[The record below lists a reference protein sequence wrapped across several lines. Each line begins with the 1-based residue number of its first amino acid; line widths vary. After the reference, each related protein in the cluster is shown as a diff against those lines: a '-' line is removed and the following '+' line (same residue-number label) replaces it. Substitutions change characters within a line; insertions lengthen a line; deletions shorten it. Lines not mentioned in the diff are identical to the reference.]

1 MSNNKTNDN
10 RYMWSR
16 FALSQCYIDQWNFCS
31 MGFYY
36 FHFLYYVSLQIYA
49 NFRLDLPVCIVIR
62 ADYEIRKSDDWWLFW
77 CFMMYVLIRV
87 VVSRFFLFKFYHGHE
102 FWDDKLKIVNRH
114 WCDPMFFFLDQRTFY
129 NWLPR
134 ESFLFYFILFKKLH
148 TIFNC

>member
-62 ADYEIRKSDDWWLFW
+62 ADYEIQKSDDWWLFLMFHDV
-77 CFMMYVLIRV
+77 CVNPSCSV
-87 VVSRFFLFKFYHGHE
+87 KVFFVQILPRSWILRWQTKNCE
-102 FWDDKLKIVNRH
+102 STLMRSDV
-114 WCDPMFFFLDQRTFY
+114 FFFRSTNLLQLIT
-129 NWLPR
+129 PR
-134 ESFLFYFILFKKLH
+134 KFFISFYFI
-148 TIFNC
+148 